1 MFVSY
6 LFLRIPNRHARRF
19 RVAEIPQIEDAR
31 QQISPP
37 REKCGNIVSHFSQI
51 WEVPDVKVAN
61 SIVFGLT
68 LASAILAQQPPTP
81 QGRGGRGAPIEP
93 RILTF
98 EARPATIRPGESA
111 QLVWQTE
118 AGRGLTIDPEVG
130 PVAPRGSKQVT
141 PTQTTTYT
149 LRVSPTLARTV
160 TITVAGSPV
169 ARPASSSTP
178 RANTSSS
185 RILNGHPDFTGVYGN
200 AGLPQGTQPPA
211 LKPGAEK
218 FRIVRATDDIRG
230 RTTLYQQC
238 VPLGIPQT
246 YITPYPWQF
255 IQTPTLM
262 VQVFEYP
269 NAVRFIP
276 LDGRPLPPDPDPH
289 WMGVAVGR
297 WEGETL
303 VIESAGYNDKTEV
316 HGFMHTEALHV
327 VERFKKLENGDLQYD
342 VTVEDPN
349 VWASPWVIPA
359 RTFTLRRETEW
370 VEEFV
375 CDAPAVNYEKLLG
388 KD

>member
-1 MFVSY
+1 M
-6 LFLRIPNRHARRF
+6 R
-19 RVAEIPQIEDAR
+19 
-31 QQISPP
+31 
-37 REKCGNIVSHFSQI
+37 
-51 WEVPDVKVAN
+51 VAN
-61 SIVFGLT
+61 SIIGVL
-68 LASAILAQQPPTP
+68 ILLSTVVAQQQTTP
-81 QGRGGRGAPIEP
+81 DGRGGRGGRGAIEP
-93 RILTF
+93 RILAF

-118 AGRGLTIDPEVG
+118 ATPRGLAIEPEVG
-130 PVAPRGSKQVT
+130 PVAPRGSRQVT
-141 PTQTTTYT
+141 PVQTTTYT
-149 LRVSPTLARTV
+149 LRVNATLSRSVTV
-160 TITVAGSPV
+160 VVSGTPA
-169 ARPASSSTP
+169 ARPASNAPARAAAGGP
-178 RANTSSS
+178 RL
-185 RILNGHPDFTGVYGN
+185 IDGHPDFTGVYGS
-200 AGLPQGTQPPA
+200 AGLPQGAQPPA

-218 FRIVRATDDIRG
+218 FRIVRATDDVRG

-255 IQTPTLM
+255 IQTPKLM

-276 LDGRPLPPDPDPH
+276 LDGRPLPADPDPS

-297 WEGETL
+297 WEGDTL

-316 HGFMHTEALHV
+316 HSFMHTESLRV
-327 VERFKKLENGDLQYD
+327 VERFKKLENGNLQYE

-359 RTFTLRRETEW
+359 RTFTLRPEAEW
-370 VEEFV
+370 IDEFV
-375 CDAPAVNYEKLLG
+375 CDAPPVNYEKLFG